1 MYSRCFEVHY
11 KVSRCC
17 TSFFDLIANK
27 NISGKCPNFEAGT
40 NLCTAVSLDELNSS
54 CASLLLTTT
63 GLADFFQQG
72 CQIFLGPKYQNGEK
86 YTRLPQNTY
95 TKWPWNISNARKTDQ
110 MVIKYTKIFHSKTL
124 KIYSNWDFWFENKP
138 SGNPVFQSEKKLFLF
153 CFCLQSALQER

>member
-1 MYSRCFEVHY
+1 MGYK
-11 KVSRCC
+11 KVS
-17 TSFFDLIANK
+17 F
-27 NISGKCPNFEAGT
+27 
-40 NLCTAVSLDELNSS
+40 
-54 CASLLLTTT
+54 TTT

-124 KIYSNWDFWFENKP
+124 QNIL
-138 SGNPVFQSEKKLFLF
+138 KLGFLV
-153 CFCLQSALQER
+153 